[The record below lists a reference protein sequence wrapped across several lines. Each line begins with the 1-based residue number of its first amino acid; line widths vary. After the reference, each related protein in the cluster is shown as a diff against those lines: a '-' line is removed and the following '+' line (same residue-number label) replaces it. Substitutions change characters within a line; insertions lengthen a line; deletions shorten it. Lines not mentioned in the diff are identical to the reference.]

1 MPTIL
6 VTDST
11 TKQQSVAFNE
21 GDTLMEVLHDQG
33 YDEIAAICGGS
44 CSCATCHL
52 LILASPVDL
61 PEIEADEEMLHELA
75 DGYDPLR
82 SRLSCQIE
90 LADEH
95 DGLQVLLLAAE

>member
-6 VTDST
+6 VTDSNA
-11 TKQQSVAFNE
+11 KQQSVSFKA

-33 YDEIAAICGGS
+33 YDEIAAICGGC

-52 LILASPVDL
+52 LISASPVDL
-61 PEIEADEEMLHELA
+61 PEVEADEEMLLELA

-90 LADEH
+90 LDEAH
-95 DGLQVLLLAAE
+95 DGLQVILLAKE